1 MAKDI
6 FHANVRQAL
15 EKEGW
20 IITLDPLHIDLDE
33 TYIEIDLAAEMVFA
47 AERADEKIAVEVKSF
62 LSKSI
67 ISDFHQAIGQ
77 YLDYIE
83 ALDETEPD
91 RELYLALPIDTYNHR
106 VFQGR
111 FIQKRLKTENVKL
124 IIFDPLNN
132 SILEWKK

>member
-20 IITLDPLHIDLDE
+20 TITLDPLYIDLDE

-67 ISDFHQAIGQ
+67 ISDFYRAVSGLH
-77 YLDYIE
+77 
-83 ALDETEPD
+83 
-91 RELYLALPIDTYNHR
+91 
-106 VFQGR
+106 
-111 FIQKRLKTENVKL
+111 
-124 IIFDPLNN
+124 
-132 SILEWKK
+132 